1 MIKCRSNF
9 LHRKDVEMLLLVPR
23 HQQILE
29 LVKSEGFMPIEK
41 LAIALGVTSQTIR
54 RDIAKLCE
62 LHVLRRYHGGV
73 CLESSVKNDDYV
85 GRKNQLHE
93 EKAIIAALLAADIRD
108 HTSLFIS
115 IGTSVEAVARALV
128 KQHQGLHVITNSIHV
143 AAILSE
149 NTSFTV
155 IITAGVVR
163 PADGGITGVTTL
175 DFVSQFKVDYAIL
188 GVAGIE
194 SAGNL
199 LDFDYPEVRVARA
212 MMNNARKKWLVAD
225 HSKFG
230 RNALVKMGHIDEFD
244 ALFSNELPVEPYAK
258 MLQNSS
264 VLLCLP

>member
-1 MIKCRSNF
+1 
-9 LHRKDVEMLLLVPR
+9 MLLLAPH

-29 LVKSEGFMPIEK
+29 LVKAEGFMPIEK
-41 LAIALGVTSQTIR
+41 LAIALEVTSQTIR

-85 GRKNQLHE
+85 GRKDQLHE
-93 EKAIIAALLAADIRD
+93 EKATIAALLAADIRD
-108 HTSLFIS
+108 HTSLFMS

-149 NTSFTV
+149 NASFTV
-155 IITAGVVR
+155 I
-163 PADGGITGVTTL
+163 ITGVTTL

-188 GVAGIE
+188 GAAGIE
-194 SAGNL
+194 ASGDV

-212 MMNNARKKWLVAD
+212 MMSNARQKWLVAD

-230 RNALVKMGHIDEFD
+230 RNALVKMGHIAEFD
-244 ALFSNELPVEPYAK
+244 ALFSDELPIEQYAK
-258 MLQNSS
+258 MLQDSP
-264 VLLCLP
+264 VLLRLP